1 MSKKIWSYVIAV
13 YVVCFVFRIWE
24 YFGLRTDQTIIGE
37 AFVHKMIGII
47 IIMVIAMKRLHY
59 SFGDIGVRKE
69 GLLKYTVYGLLFGTS
84 VFAIGYATE
93 IVLCMVRGN
102 FSSISFYVSS
112 YAVDKNVTMNQGF
125 VFLLICIGGNI
136 LNVIMEESVFR
147 GLFQKIFR
155 NRYSFVTAAV
165 ISSVMFGFWHIIGPI
180 RNNIDGVCS
189 LNGMIANIVML
200 FTTSG
205 LIGFKFAMLSKLEGA
220 LYMGMA
226 DHFVNNTIVNL
237 LHVTTTSGMDE
248 LMFMRITV
256 AQTISFIIVL
266 FIFIKKSKEEKE
278 RA

>member
-37 AFVHKMIGII
+37 AFVHKMIGI

-125 VFLLICIGGNI
+125 V
-136 LNVIMEESVFR
+136 
-147 GLFQKIFR
+147 
-155 NRYSFVTAAV
+155 
-165 ISSVMFGFWHIIGPI
+165 GFWHIIGPI
-180 RNNIDGVCS
+180 RNYIDGVCS